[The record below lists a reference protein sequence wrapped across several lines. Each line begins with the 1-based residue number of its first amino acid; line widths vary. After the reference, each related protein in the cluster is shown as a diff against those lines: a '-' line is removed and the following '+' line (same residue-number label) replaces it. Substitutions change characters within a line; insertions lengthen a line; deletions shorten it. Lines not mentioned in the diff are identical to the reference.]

1 MDDKDNITLYITS
14 VYWSMVTIS
23 TLGYGDLHPVN
34 TKEMIFLIFYMLV
47 NVALT
52 SYLIGNMTN
61 LVVHFTSRTSKYVST
76 IIFNSS

>member
-1 MDDKDNITLYITS
+1 
-14 VYWSMVTIS
+14 MVTIS

-34 TKEMIFLIFYMLV
+34 TKEKIYLIFYVLV